1 MYAPRLKKG
10 DTIGVICPSH
20 VAEPARYERNFFVL
34 NKLGFNVKIGENF
47 YKDTDGYT
55 ASAQERADDLNTLV
69 ADDEVKM
76 ILFSGGDGASE
87 ILPLIDYENI
97 RRHPKLFSSYSDATS
112 ILLAIHSQTGL
123 ITYYGLGVNNFNDLR
138 YYDYTQFETHFL
150 EGREAKD
157 FDKDSVWR
165 TLHGGACE
173 GTLMGGYSS
182 LFALTMGGRYFKFE
196 NKKFILLIEDHE
208 KYSTPNT
215 FNSYLSFI
223 EQSPIMTNVVGALIG
238 HYAVEVPDVLLN
250 RLTRFG
256 EKNGIPVVYT
266 DDFGHGTKH
275 AILPIGAK
283 VKLDADA
290 QSLTFLGE

>member
-1 MYAPRLKKG
+1 MFAPRLKKG

-34 NKLGFNVKIGENF
+34 NKLGFKVKIGENF

-55 ASAQERADDLNTLV
+55 ASARERADDLNALV
-69 ADDEVKM
+69 ADGEVKM

-97 RRHPKLFSSYSDATS
+97 RRYPKLFSSYSDATS
-112 ILLAIHSQTGL
+112 ILLAVHAQTGL
-123 ITYYGLGVNNFNDLR
+123 VTYYGLGVNNFGDLR
-138 YYDYTQFETHFL
+138 YYDYTQFEAHFI
-150 EGREAKD
+150 EGREAKV

-165 TLHGGACE
+165 TLNGGVCE
-173 GTLMGGYSS
+173 GTLIGGYSS
-182 LFALTMGGRYFKFE
+182 LFALTMGGKYFKLE
-196 NKKFILLIEDHE
+196 NKKYILLIEDHE
-208 KYSTPNT
+208 KYSNPNT

-223 EQSPIMTNVVGALIG
+223 EQSPIMSNTVGVLIG
-238 HYAVEVPDVLLN
+238 HYAAEVPEVLFN

-256 EKNGIPVVYT
+256 VNNGIPVVYT

-275 AILPIGAK
+275 AILPIGARAI
-283 VKLDADA
+283 LDADA
-290 QSLTFLGE
+290 QTLTFLGE